1 LTGRAG
7 AGSEFMSD
15 PVQSG
20 QAAGQGANPPG
31 EAGRLPPLGRVPPVI
46 PAAGRAVPPAPP
58 VIHVPPPAPSSR
70 RGPVARP
77 RFVKQTPRP
86 ALLSPEELERFGNL
100 LVFARSVV
108 EGYFAGKHK
117 SPHRGSSVEFTDY
130 KVYVP
135 GDDPKR
141 IDWRAYGRSRRLFV
155 RQYEAET
162 DMVVYLLVDVSASM
176 NYSGAGRESKYIVAA
191 KVAAALAY
199 LMIHQGDKA
208 ALVLF
213 AAKLKFFLPPGGT
226 RRHLHSLVTEL
237 EMVQPAWQTGTA
249 AALAECNLLFKK
261 RGRLVV
267 LSDFWDETDQTFEA
281 LSRFLHRKFEILL
294 LHVAHPDELDLPPV
308 HAARFHDLETH
319 EEVEV
324 EVDEIRAAYREAAR
338 RRADALAREANQR
351 RISYAL
357 VRTNRPYLDAI
368 EAYLGFRGGNNFS
381 AR

>member
-1 LTGRAG
+1 
-7 AGSEFMSD
+7 MSD

-20 QAAGQGANPPG
+20 QAAGQGAKQPG
-31 EAGRLPPLGRVPPVI
+31 QAGRPPPPPIGRAPPVI
-46 PAAGRAVPPAPP
+46 PSAPRAVAYAPP
-58 VIHVPPPAPSSR
+58 VIQIPPRPPLSW

-77 RFVKQTPRP
+77 QFVKHTPRLT
-86 ALLSPEELERFGNL
+86 LLSPEELERFGNL
-100 LVFARSVV
+100 LVFARSMV

-130 KVYVP
+130 KEYVA

-162 DMVVYLLVDVSASM
+162 DMVIYLLVDVSGSM
-176 NYSGAGRESKYIVAA
+176 DYAGAGHESKYILAA

-213 AAKLKFFLPPGGT
+213 AAKLKQFLPPGGT
-226 RRHLHSLVTEL
+226 RRHLHSLITEL
-237 EMVQPAWQTGTA
+237 EMAQPAWQTGTA

-267 LSDFWDETDQTFEA
+267 LSDFWDETDKTFEA

-308 HAARFHDLETH
+308 HAARFHDMETH

-324 EVDEIRAAYREAAR
+324 ETDEIRVAYREAAR

-368 EAYLGFRGGNNFS
+368 EAYLGFRGANSFS
-381 AR
+381 TR